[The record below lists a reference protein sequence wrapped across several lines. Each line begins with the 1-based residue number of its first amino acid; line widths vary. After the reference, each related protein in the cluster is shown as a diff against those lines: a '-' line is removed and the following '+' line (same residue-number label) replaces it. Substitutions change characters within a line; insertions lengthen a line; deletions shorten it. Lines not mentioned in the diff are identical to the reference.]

1 MLNLAISSKTVGC
14 CAIIVL
20 YIRLGSIYEGE
31 KAMGKRIRVQR
42 RGRGSSTFR
51 ASTHK
56 RTAPVQYLPISKR
69 ELEGAF
75 NGEIQDVFHEPG
87 RGAPLALV
95 KLETGES
102 HYTAAPEGAY
112 VGQQIQM
119 GSKAPIDI
127 GNVLPL
133 QHVPDGTM
141 VCNIERTPGDGGK
154 ISRSS
159 GSYALIVGHTPQGV
173 MIKLPSGRTRYLNTL
188 CRAMIGVISGA
199 GRLDKPFLKAGAR
212 FHMMK
217 AKGRVYPRTR
227 GVAMVAAAHPYGSSK
242 RGARKVTTVSRHAP
256 PGKKVGL
263 IAARKTGRKRRRRA

>member
-1 MLNLAISSKTVGC
+1 
-14 CAIIVL
+14 
-20 YIRLGSIYEGE
+20 
-31 KAMGKRIRVQR
+31 MGKRIRVQR
-42 RGRGSSTFR
+42 RGRGSPPFR

-56 RTAPVQYLPISKR
+56 RIAPVQYPSISKK
-69 ELEGAF
+69 ELEGVS
-75 NGEIQDVFHEPG
+75 NGQIQYIFHESG

-102 HYTAAPEGAY
+102 YYVVAPEGAY
-112 VGQQIQM
+112 EGQQIQV

-133 QHVPDGTM
+133 SNVPDGTM

-159 GSYALIVGHTPQGV
+159 GSYALVVGHTPQGV
-173 MIKLPSGRTRYLNTL
+173 MVKLPSGRTRYINTL
-188 CRAMIGVISGA
+188 CRATIGVISGA
-199 GRLDKPFLKAGAR
+199 GRVDKPFLKAGAK
-212 FHMMK
+212 FHLMK
-217 AKGRVYPRTR
+217 AKGHAYPRTR
-227 GVAMVAAAHPYGSSK
+227 GVAMIAAAHPYGSSK

-263 IAARKTGRKRRRRA
+263 IAARKTGRKRKRRT